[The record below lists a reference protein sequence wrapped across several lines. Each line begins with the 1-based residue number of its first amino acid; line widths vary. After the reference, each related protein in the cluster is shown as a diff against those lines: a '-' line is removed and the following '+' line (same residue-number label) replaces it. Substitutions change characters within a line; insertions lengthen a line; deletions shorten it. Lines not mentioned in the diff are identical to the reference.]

1 MSEGEKK
8 MKKKKGREEVVIK
21 AHRIEIYISL

>member
-1 MSEGEKK
+1 
-8 MKKKKGREEVVIK
+8 MKKKNREREKVVIK